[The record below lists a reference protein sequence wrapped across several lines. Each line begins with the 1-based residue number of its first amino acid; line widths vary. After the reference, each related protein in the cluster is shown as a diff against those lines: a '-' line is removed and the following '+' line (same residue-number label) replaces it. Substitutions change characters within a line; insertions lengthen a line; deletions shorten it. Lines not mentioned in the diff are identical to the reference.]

1 MKTTIN
7 QVEIESHEGVRGGDM
22 MLITRNIHGVTFS
35 PMSDEFK
42 CSEDELCQLIDALIA
57 FKSDES
63 NLGG

>member
-22 MLITRNIHGVTFS
+22 MLITRNTHGVTFS
-35 PMSDEFK
+35 PIYDEFK

>member
-1 MKTTIN
+1 MKTTIK
-7 QVEIESHEGVRGGDM
+7 QVEIESYEGALGKDM

-42 CSEDELCQLIDALIA
+42 CSEDELCQIIDALIA
-57 FKSDES
+57 FKVDES